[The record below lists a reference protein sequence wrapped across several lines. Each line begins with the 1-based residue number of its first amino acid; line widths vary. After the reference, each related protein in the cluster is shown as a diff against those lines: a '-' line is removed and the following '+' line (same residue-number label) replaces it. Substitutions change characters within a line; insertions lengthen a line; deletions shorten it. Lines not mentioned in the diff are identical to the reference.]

1 MVSEF
6 LQPTFSHIVL
16 NSKIQQQTEATAYK
30 LIRPKGGDCL
40 IKQVKKTQSI
50 RMPKNSAAYM
60 SVLYSVMN
68 TYFVDAE
75 WVPIVQFLNN
85 TDAAITLPATL
96 KSQFV
101 VEQNV
106 RHVELQELIDGLCI
120 RSGGMPFK
128 TFCVQET
135 SSPETKKF
143 KTNVKPN
150 NYVVIYQKR
159 WRFKHKLWFITSSEL
174 NGEEK
179 IVGRRPNNVSILTGN
194 EGPDYP
200 IIERSITSYVD
211 SCEYTVVDINNS
223 AFIEAAREVDI
234 TPVEGDVSKGMMRK
248 HITNIPSHHQEVIV
262 QLLI

>member
-1 MVSEF
+1 M
-6 LQPTFSHIVL
+6 
-16 NSKIQQQTEATAYK
+16 
-30 LIRPKGGDCL
+30 D
-40 IKQVKKTQSI
+40 
-50 RMPKNSAAYM
+50 
-60 SVLYSVMN
+60 

-143 KTNVKPN
+143 KTNVKPK

-174 NGEEK
+174 NVKRKLLVDDPTTSASSQEMK
-179 IVGRRPNNVSILTGN
+179 AQ
-194 EGPDYP
+194 
-200 IIERSITSYVD
+200 IT
-211 SCEYTVVDINNS
+211 
-223 AFIEAAREVDI
+223 R
-234 TPVEGDVSKGMMRK
+234 
-248 HITNIPSHHQEVIV
+248 
-262 QLLI
+262 